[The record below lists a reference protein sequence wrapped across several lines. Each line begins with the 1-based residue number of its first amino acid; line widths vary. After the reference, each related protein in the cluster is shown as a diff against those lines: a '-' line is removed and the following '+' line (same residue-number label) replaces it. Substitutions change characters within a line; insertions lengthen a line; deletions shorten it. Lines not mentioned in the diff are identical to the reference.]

1 MLDDWTMIIGT
12 SPQDLPGHRYAF
24 SYDATD
30 TRIPESLL
38 LSIRESLED
47 AHTYRF
53 DRRLSPAGRRIRL
66 RRLRHGVTR
75 RQWTRL
81 RRHRP

>member
-12 SPQDLPGHRYAF
+12 SPQDPAQQHYMF

-38 LSIRESLED
+38 LSIKESLDD
-47 AHTYRF
+47 ARTYQF
-53 DRRLSPAGRRIRL
+53 DRRLSLAGHRMRL

-81 RRHRP
+81 RRSRS

>member
-12 SPQDLPGHRYAF
+12 SPQDLARHHYMF
-24 SYDATD
+24 SYDAMD

-38 LSIRESLED
+38 LSIKESLDD
-47 AHTYRF
+47 ARTYRV
-53 DRRLSPAGRRIRL
+53 DHRLSLAGRRMRL

-81 RRHRP
+81 RRFRS